1 MCPGVYLKQNLKTT
15 LLLVALS
22 LSRLHHASTF
32 SPAKAGCD
40 LYLVRVRVRL
50 ILRFGFGFGF
60 WLPFGD
66 QLLEV
71 AGSQLPHFQHRD
83 VLFEQVE
90 ELVVWQ
96 STVQTRD
103 QQIGRSVGL
112 TGSSGGQ
119 LQLTQSNLGSSLG
132 CFGV

>member
-40 LYLVRVRVRL
+40 LYLVRVR
-50 ILRFGFGFGF
+50 FGFGFGF
-60 WLPFGD
+60 RLGFGLGLGFGSRFGLPFDD

-71 AGSQLPHFQHRD
+71 AGSHLPRFRNRG
-83 VLFEQVE
+83 VLSEQVE
-90 ELVVWQ
+90 ELVV
-96 STVQTRD
+96 
-103 QQIGRSVGL
+103 
-112 TGSSGGQ
+112 
-119 LQLTQSNLGSSLG
+119 
-132 CFGV
+132 

>member
-1 MCPGVYLKQNLKTT
+1 MHPGVYLKQNLKTT
-15 LLLVALS
+15 LLLVWVS

-60 WLPFGD
+60 GFEFGFGFGLPFGD

-83 VLFEQVE
+83 VLFEQVK
-90 ELVVWQ
+90 ELVV
-96 STVQTRD
+96 
-103 QQIGRSVGL
+103 
-112 TGSSGGQ
+112 
-119 LQLTQSNLGSSLG
+119 
-132 CFGV
+132 

>member
-1 MCPGVYLKQNLKTT
+1 MHPGVYLKQNLKTT
-15 LLLVALS
+15 LLLVWVS

-40 LYLVRVRVRL
+40 LYLVRAYGVRL
-50 ILRFGFGFGF
+50 ILRFGFGLGLGFGF
-60 WLPFGD
+60 GFGLGFGLPFGD

-90 ELVVWQ
+90 EVV
-96 STVQTRD
+96 V
-103 QQIGRSVGL
+103 
-112 TGSSGGQ
+112 
-119 LQLTQSNLGSSLG
+119 
-132 CFGV
+132 

>member
-1 MCPGVYLKQNLKTT
+1 MPPGVYLKQNLKTT
-15 LLLVALS
+15 LLLGWVS

-40 LYLVRVRVRL
+40 LYLVRVRVRM

-60 WLPFGD
+60 GLPFND

-71 AGSQLPHFQHRD
+71 AGSHLPHFRHRG

-90 ELVVWQ
+90 ESVV
-96 STVQTRD
+96 
-103 QQIGRSVGL
+103 
-112 TGSSGGQ
+112 
-119 LQLTQSNLGSSLG
+119 
-132 CFGV
+132 

>member
-1 MCPGVYLKQNLKTT
+1 MPPGVYLKQNLKTT
-15 LLLVALS
+15 LLLAWVS

-60 WLPFGD
+60 EFGFGFGLPFGD

-71 AGSQLPHFQHRD
+71 AGSHLPHFSHRC
-83 VLFEQVE
+83 VL
-90 ELVVWQ
+90 L
-96 STVQTRD
+96 
-103 QQIGRSVGL
+103 
-112 TGSSGGQ
+112 
-119 LQLTQSNLGSSLG
+119 
-132 CFGV
+132 